1 MRSCR
6 LIAKH
11 VPSVFKT
18 VLSSVELGKLERP
31 DSDSLVVLMVSVVMP
46 STAVTV
52 SEQLQTV

>member
-6 LIAKH
+6 LIAKR
-11 VPSVFKT
+11 VPLVFKT

-31 DSDSLVVLMVSVVMP
+31 DSDSLVGVMVSVVMP

-52 SEQLQTV
+52 SEQPQIV

>member
-6 LIAKH
+6 LLAKR
-11 VPSVFKT
+11 VPLVFKT

-31 DSDSLVVLMVSVVMP
+31 DSDSLVSLMVSVVMP

>member
-6 LIAKH
+6 LIAKP
-11 VPSVFKT
+11 VPLVFKT

-31 DSDSLVVLMVSVVMP
+31 DSDSLVGVMVSVVMP